1 MANAVRT
8 GNVTALTALLSY
20 HLVPGVTLSSAD
32 LLSRNGQQLQ
42 TALNVPLTI
51 RATDATNVRLI
62 GVGSEALVT
71 QQKDLVACN
80 GVLHVID
87 TLLIP
92 VALGGG
98 ARGGASG
105 AQAQAQAPAAAVQ
118 QQQAGVAGA

>member
-8 GNVTALTALLSY
+8 GNLTAVTALLSY

-32 LLSRNGQQLQ
+32 LLARNGQQLQ

-71 QQKDLVACN
+71 QQKDLVACK

-92 VALGGG
+92 VALGG
-98 ARGGASG
+98 ARG
-105 AQAQAQAPAAAVQ
+105 AQAQAQAPAAAQQ
-118 QQQAGVAGA
+118 QQQAVVAGA